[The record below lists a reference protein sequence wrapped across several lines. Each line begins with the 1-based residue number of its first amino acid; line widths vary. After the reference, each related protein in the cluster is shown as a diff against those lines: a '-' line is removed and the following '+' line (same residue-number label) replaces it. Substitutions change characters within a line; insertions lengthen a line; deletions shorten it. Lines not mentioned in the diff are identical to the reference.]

1 MGTGAI
7 TGYIDVAQ
15 VALYV
20 FWIFFFFLVFH
31 LHREGKREGWPLE
44 LDGKGDTLVDGVG
57 GMPIPKTYELA
68 NGQGS
73 RTLPGPAPA
82 SYELKAN
89 STGPSAGYPVE
100 PTGDPMVD
108 GVGPAA
114 WATRPEKPDLTI
126 DGEPRIVPLRVDS
139 DHKVNSRDPD
149 PRGCAV
155 IACDGKQGGTVTD
168 LWVDRAEPLFRY
180 AEVDVGDGTRLLP
193 MTMARVSKDG
203 TVQVKSI
210 RSDQFIQVPK
220 ITNPDQVTL
229 QEEDKI
235 TAFYGGGTLYAT
247 PERKEPW
254 L

>member
-15 VALYV
+15 VALYA
-20 FWIFFFFLVFH
+20 FWIFFFLLIRH

-44 LDGKGDTLVDGVG
+44 LDGSGDTLVEGVG
-57 GMPIPKTYELA
+57 GMPMPKTYELA

-73 RTLPGPAPA
+73 RTLPGPAA
-82 SYELKAN
+82 AAYELKA
-89 STGPSAGYPVE
+89 SPTGPSMGDPIE

-114 WATRPEKPDLTI
+114 WATRPESPDLTV
-126 DGEPRIVPLRVDS
+126 DGAPRIVPLRVDGQ
-139 DHKVNSRDPD
+139 HKVNTRDPD
-149 PRGCAV
+149 PRGKAV
-155 IACDGKQGGTVTD
+155 MACDGKQGGTVVD
-168 LWVDRAEPLFRY
+168 LWVDRAEPHFRY

-193 MTMARVSKDG
+193 MTMARVSGDG
-203 TVQVKSI
+203 VVTVKSI
-210 RSDQFIQVPK
+210 RSDQFVQVPRLA
-220 ITNPDQVTL
+220 NPDQVTL

-235 TAFYGGGTLYAT
+235 TAFYGGGTLYAM
-247 PERKEPW
+247 PDRKGPW

>member
-15 VALYV
+15 VSLYA
-20 FWIFFFFLVFH
+20 FWIFFFLLVRH

-44 LDGKGDTLVDGVG
+44 LDGKGDTLVEGVG
-57 GMPIPKTYELA
+57 GMPMPKTYDLA

-82 SYELKAN
+82 GYELRAK
-89 STGPSAGYPVE
+89 STGPTMGFPIE

-126 DGEPRIVPLRVDS
+126 DGEPRIVPLRVDG
-139 DHKVNSRDPD
+139 DHKVNSRDAD

-155 IACDGKQGGTVTD
+155 MACDGKQGGTVVD

-193 MTMARVSKDG
+193 MTMARVAKDG

-210 RSDQFIQVPK
+210 RSDQFIQVPRLA
-220 ITNPDQVTL
+220 NPDQVTL